1 MALRAKAI
9 LMGVGTPIAGVRRC
23 LFFGNAIQYG
33 EASAPITTTI
43 DGKYPEF
50 VEISIHNLGSS
61 ISGAAESTIFRS
73 RTPRPSRRSWTT
85 SSSRVRPYNTRL
97 SAEAHGGTVAVLLGT
112 GGTTLRSA
120 SRDVDGRYRP
130 PHF

>member
-33 EASAPITTTI
+33 DASAPITTTI

-73 RTPRPSRRSWTT
+73 RTRGQVEGLGRHPHLGFGLTT
-85 SSSRVRPYNTRL
+85 R
-97 SAEAHGGTVAVLLGT
+97 G
-112 GGTTLRSA
+112 
-120 SRDVDGRYRP
+120 
-130 PHF
+130 